1 MDTEL
6 EQKIYR
12 ILIDN
17 LPNDH
22 NFTDVVNNLLAL
34 VERGCSEKAAYHQT
48 VENQE
53 FNYWSNFQQEIYQ
66 LRMLK
71 QQEKIKSYRGKLK
84 WEDNL
89 QEMRTN

>member
-1 MDTEL
+1 MIRANKNNIPVIVSMEIKIMDTEL

-34 VERGCSEKAAYHQT
+34 VERGC
-48 VENQE
+48 N
-53 FNYWSNFQQEIYQ
+53 
-66 LRMLK
+66 
-71 QQEKIKSYRGKLK
+71 
-84 WEDNL
+84 
-89 QEMRTN
+89 